1 MYKIITED
9 QSSCVQVSDKIIR
22 DNLHDKISLLRDNLE
37 KLPLVIGVSIDIG
50 EYDVCRLK
58 IFDGT
63 R

>member
-9 QSSCVQVSDKIIR
+9 QSSCVQVSDKISR

>member
-9 QSSCVQVSDKIIR
+9 QANSAQVSDKISR